1 MIKLN
6 QNDVNKLQRKFH
18 ALKSIDQSG
27 LKKEM
32 YTAGALMSR
41 DIKRSAPVDTGN
53 LRNNV
58 GFQPKENDITVFSNA
73 PYSASVEY
81 GTKARTI
88 SVKNAKV
95 LTDGKTFFGK
105 QVNIPA
111 IKAQP
116 FFYRNIEKGIK
127 LLVKNL
133 EYRIK
138 RAIR

>member
-18 ALKSIDQSG
+18 ALEAIDKDG

-32 YTAGALMSR
+32 FTAGALMSR
-41 DIKRSAPVDTGN
+41 DIKKSAPVDTGN

-58 GFQPKENDITVFSNA
+58 GFEPKENDLTVFSNA
-73 PYSASVEY
+73 PYSGFVEE
-81 GTKARTI
+81 GTK
-88 SVKNAKV
+88 
-95 LTDGKTFFGK
+95 F
-105 QVNIPA
+105 Q
-111 IKAQP
+111 KAQP

-127 LLVKNL
+127 ILVKNL

>member
-6 QNDVNKLQRKFH
+6 QNDVNRLQRKFH
-18 ALKSIDQSG
+18 ALEAIDRDG

-58 GFQPKENDITVFSNA
+58 GFEPKGNDVTIFSNA
-73 PYSASVEY
+73 PYSVFVEK
-81 GTKARTI
+81 GTKAHTV
-88 SVKNAKV
+88 SVKNAKA

-111 IKAQP
+111 KKAQP

-127 LLVKNL
+127 ILVKNL

>member
-6 QNDVNKLQRKFH
+6 QRDVNSLQRKFH
-18 ALKSIDQSG
+18 ALEAIDKDG

-41 DIKRSAPVDTGN
+41 DIKRAAPVDTGN

-58 GFQPKENDITVFSNA
+58 GFEPKENDVTIFSNA
-73 PYSASVEY
+73 PYSGFVEL
-81 GTKARTI
+81 GTK
-88 SVKNAKV
+88 
-95 LTDGKTFFGK
+95 F
-105 QVNIPA
+105 Q
-111 IKAQP
+111 KAQP
-116 FFYRNIEKGIK
+116 YFYRNIEKGIK
-127 LLVKNL
+127 ILIKNL

>member
-18 ALKSIDQSG
+18 ALEAIDKDG

-32 YTAGALMSR
+32 FTAGALMSR

-58 GFQPKENDITVFSNA
+58 GFEPKGNDVTIFSNA
-73 PYSASVEY
+73 PYSVFVEK
-81 GTKARTI
+81 GTKAHTV

-111 IKAQP
+111 KKAQP

-127 LLVKNL
+127 ILVKNL